1 MNGGKCEVN
10 LETNKPSCLCSVNF
24 YGEKCEKK
32 SEFGMFYLFI
42 FFLDFNYNNYD

>member
-1 MNGGKCEVN
+1 MCDDYCMNGGKCEVN

-32 SEFGMFYLFI
+32 SEFGMF
-42 FFLDFNYNNYD
+42 FLKLNKL